1 VITGR
6 DAERGRTAVAAID
19 GDARFIQA
27 DMSSMA
33 DVQGLA
39 RAATEALGRVDI
51 LVNNVGTASFAPAHD
66 LAEAD
71 YDAMFATNTKGTY
84 FLTAALAPAMAARGS
99 GRVINIT
106 TMAGAFGIPGL
117 AAYGASKAAID
128 LLTKAW
134 AAEYGPS
141 GVNVNAIAP
150 GPVRTERSGA
160 TADQMGSAA
169 PAGRAGRPEEIAAA
183 AVYLAGDE
191 AAFVHGA
198 IFPVDGGRTAI

>member
-39 RAATEALGRVDI
+39 RAATEALGRIDI